1 MLTWQAFLAY
11 GRFTTKVLSLLS
23 AMDNQTQTPGL
34 LVLIPAYNE
43 EGAITDVIR
52 GVRQAVPFACVLVVD
67 DGSQDGTWQAAQ
79 AAGAHVVRHP
89 INLGI
94 GGAVQTG
101 LKFAQQ
107 HCYELV
113 IRLDGDGQHN
123 PAEIPTLLNILLSRQ
138 ADVVIA
144 SRFLSND
151 EVFAIPPGRRLGIAL
166 FALTVSLLTGRKAT
180 DTTSGFC
187 GFNRRAV
194 DTLAAFMPQDY
205 PEVEGRVILH
215 KAGLT
220 TLEIPTQMRSR
231 AAGVSSINRRR
242 ALYYAFKVSIAALL
256 SALKVIP
263 VISEKND
270 YGDTAGTTGYRRP
283 LQPHF
288 SVSDG
293 PTDP

>member
-1 MLTWQAFLAY
+1 
-11 GRFTTKVLSLLS
+11 
-23 AMDNQTQTPGL
+23 
-34 LVLIPAYNE
+34 
-43 EGAITDVIR
+43 
-52 GVRQAVPFACVLVVD
+52 
-67 DGSQDGTWQAAQ
+67 
-79 AAGAHVVRHP
+79 
-89 INLGI
+89 
-94 GGAVQTG
+94 
-101 LKFAQQ
+101 
-107 HCYELV
+107 
-113 IRLDGDGQHN
+113 
-123 PAEIPTLLNILLSRQ
+123 IPTLLNMLLNRQ

-144 SRFLSND
+144 SRFLDTSQS
-151 EVFAIPPGRRLGIAL
+151 FAIPPGRRLGIAL

-220 TLEIPTQMRSR
+220 TLEIPTQMRTR
-231 AAGVSSINRRR
+231 AAGVSSINRWRS
-242 ALYYAFKVSIAALL
+242 LYYAFKVSIAALL